1 MDSEGSSKVSSIV
14 RILARRIISVRK
26 EPNKEVF
33 PELRVPATRIVA
45 LFSIKKLSNPAPI
58 ASTNRIFGCIYNGK
72 VQGKSLCRRN
82 EKAKP
87 VGLNGAVIAETLEV
101 KPSTLNS
108 VSRIGLASSKGRPEM
123 RRSLVAQLSTSRI
136 VG

>member
-14 RILARRIISVRK
+14 RILARRMISVRK

-33 PELRVPATRIVA
+33 PELLVPATKMVA
-45 LFSIKKLSNPAPI
+45 LFSIKKLNNPAPI
-58 ASTNRIFGCIYNGK
+58 ASTNLIFGCIYSGK
-72 VQGKSLCRRN
+72 VQGKSRCRRN

-87 VGLNGAVIAETLEV
+87 VGLNGAVRAETLEV
-101 KPSTLNS
+101 KPSTFNS
-108 VSRIGLASSKGRPEM
+108 VSKIGLASSSGLPEI
-123 RRSLVAQLSTSRI
+123 RRNLVAQLSTSRI